1 MDKEKRAKIIIAVV
15 IVTCLVVPI
24 AYVIYYY
31 QGLIDGG
38 TPPQPEVMAFIR
50 NNDNSTLT
58 VYRIIEEP
66 YFNNLTWENVKLEG
80 IATLPSGKIDVGDV
94 IANCNGTVSL
104 TLRHNSRDFWLG
116 VYYFKDVSGDYDRLV
131 GVWKATQ
138 IINDETEIDAGTYNF
153 FPNKTLSIDRVGL
166 SSISGKYDIEYTKYY
181 FGISSA
187 LRLYYDQGP
196 GFHEYPYYQYV
207 FDDNTDT
214 LTLNEKTIP
223 YGETSPSGVIIVLT
237 KQ

>member
-1 MDKEKRAKIIIAVV
+1 MEREKRSKIIIAGV
-15 IVTCLVVPI
+15 ILTCLVVPM
-24 AYVIYYY
+24 AYLIYDY
-31 QGLIDGG
+31 QGLIGG
-38 TPPQPEVMAFIR
+38 ETPPQPEVMAFIR

-94 IANCNGTVSL
+94 ITNCNGIVSL

-138 IINDETEIDAGTYNF
+138 IINDETEIDAGTYHF
-153 FPNKTLSIDRVGL
+153 FSNKTLIIDKVGMPSIYGAYYID
-166 SSISGKYDIEYTKYY
+166 YTNYY
-181 FGISSA
+181 FGISTA
-187 LRLYYDQGP
+187 LHLRYDSGP
-196 GFHEYPYYQYV
+196 EYVEYPYYQYV
-207 FDDNTDT
+207 FDDNMDT
-214 LTLNEKTIP
+214 LTLTEKTILP
-223 YGETSPSGVIIVLT
+223 GENKPIGVVIVLT